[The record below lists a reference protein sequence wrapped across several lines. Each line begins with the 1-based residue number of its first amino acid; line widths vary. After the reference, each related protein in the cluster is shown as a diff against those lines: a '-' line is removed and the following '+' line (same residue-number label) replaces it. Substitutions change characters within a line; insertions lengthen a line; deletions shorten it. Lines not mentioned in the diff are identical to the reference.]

1 MAFNSH
7 NAAEDND
14 AKSFLYNTR
23 VYGKYSRQPQ
33 SGGKMEKFFSS
44 DLFEREKKRTEQN
57 GKKMRAMRLFP
68 ITAITSC

>member
-14 AKSFLYNTR
+14 AKKKLFIPR
-23 VYGKYSRQPQ
+23 EQRQYSHRPQ
-33 SGGKMEKFFSS
+33 SDEQMEKFFHQIY
-44 DLFEREKKRTEQN
+44 LKK
-57 GKKMRAMRLFP
+57 KKMERKMGAMRLFP

>member
-14 AKSFLYNTR
+14 AKKKLFIPR
-23 VYGKYSRQPQ
+23 EQRQYSHRPQ
-33 SGGKMEKFFSS
+33 SDEQMEKFFHQIY
-44 DLFEREKKRTEQN
+44 LKKQEKM
-57 GKKMRAMRLFP
+57 GAMRLFP

>member
-33 SGGKMEKFFSS
+33 SGGKMEKFFHQIYSK
-44 DLFEREKKRTEQN
+44 ERKSEPNRTER
-57 GKKMRAMRLFP
+57 K
-68 ITAITSC
+68 